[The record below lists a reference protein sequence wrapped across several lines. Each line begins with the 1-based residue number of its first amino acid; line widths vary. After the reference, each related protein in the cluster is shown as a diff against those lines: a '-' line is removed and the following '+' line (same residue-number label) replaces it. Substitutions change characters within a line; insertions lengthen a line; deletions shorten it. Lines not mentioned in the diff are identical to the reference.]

1 LDNNLATA
9 LEYHRAG
16 LLDPA
21 RRMHQNLL
29 VRQPNNADALHLLG
43 VLQHQCGQYARAAEL
58 IGRAIARN
66 PAAPAYHA
74 NLAEVYRALGRL
86 DRAVGAC
93 RATARRKATR
103 YQQKSAGAFRCHAE
117 SAPTWPR
124 PGARSARRGM
134 VPS

>member
-1 LDNNLATA
+1 MDNDLATA
-9 LEYHRAG
+9 LDYHRAG
-16 LLDPA
+16 LLDAAQRMYQSLLA
-21 RRMHQNLL
+21 RRLD
-29 VRQPNNADALHLLG
+29 NADALHLLG
-43 VLQHQCGQYARAAEL
+43 VLEHQCGQHARAAEL

-103 YQQKSAGAFRCHAE
+103 YQQKSAGAFR
-117 SAPTWPR
+117 R
-124 PGARSARRGM
+124 
-134 VPS
+134 